1 MIRAYCVDDI
11 TISRYAGVDDY
22 NEPLAPTIIL
32 AKGYVEWK
40 TKLVRNFAGE
50 QVVSAGMVYL
60 LYDSALTHQ
69 DRLEIDGVDHAILN
83 CRVMKDFSKNHLEVD
98 IA

>member
-11 TISRYAGVDDY
+11 TLYRYAGSDEY
-22 NEPLAPTIIL
+22 NEPNPPTPIDL
-32 AKGYVEWK
+32 KGYVEWK

-50 QVVSAGMVYL
+50 QVVSSGMVYL
-60 LYDSALTHQ
+60 LYDAALTHQ
-69 DRLEIDGVDHAILN
+69 DRLTIDGIDHAILN
-83 CRVMKDFSKNHLEVD
+83 CVLQKDFSKEHLEVY